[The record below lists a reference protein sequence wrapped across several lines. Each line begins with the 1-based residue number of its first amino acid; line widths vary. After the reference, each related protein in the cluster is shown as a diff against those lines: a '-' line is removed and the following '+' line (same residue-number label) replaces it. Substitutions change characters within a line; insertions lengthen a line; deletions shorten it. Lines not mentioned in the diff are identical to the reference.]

1 VTLEVRYRG
10 QQDREYDLD
19 HRPRTSGEDMSGRGL
34 TIALAIVLAV
44 FIALVL
50 ALLIR

>member
-1 VTLEVRYRG
+1 LDERYRG

-19 HRPRTSGEDMSGRGL
+19 HRAGMSGDVSGRGL
-34 TIALAIVLAV
+34 TIALAVVLAV